1 MPQPPDRAASPP
13 PPAAPAGP
21 GVLRAIAGGPVPA
34 GAVSGHLLTADQI
47 RIRFAH
53 WPPAMGVPRRGTV
66 TLLPG
71 RAEFIEKY
79 FEVVRDLTARGF
91 AVATLDWRGQGG
103 SERLLANP
111 RRGYV
116 VDFLDY
122 QRDLAALMRHVVL
135 PDCPAPH
142 YALSHSMGGAVLME
156 TLLAGH
162 RWFDRVVMA
171 APMLAINLGAMT
183 EAVRLVAT
191 VGTALGLGRAYVP
204 GGGDRPINFRP
215 FPINRVTSDPVRYA
229 RAAEFITQHPEL
241 GLGSPTLRWVNA
253 AFGAMNRITAPEA
266 LRTIRQPLLLV
277 AGGAD
282 RIVSNRM
289 IEHVA
294 SRLIAGAQLVVP
306 AAKHELMMERDA
318 LRSQF
323 WAAFDGFIPPTPL
336 PGETDRTR
344 PSW

>member
-1 MPQPPDRAASPP
+1 MSQPIARAAPTPS
-13 PPAAPAGP
+13 APLADS
-21 GVLRAIAGGPVPA
+21 GVLRAIPGSPVPA
-34 GAVSGHLLTADQI
+34 GAASGHLVTADEI

-53 WPPAMGVPRRGTV
+53 WPPTPGAPRRGTV

-79 FEVVRDLTARGF
+79 YEVVRDLTARGF

-116 VDFLDY
+116 ADFLDY
-122 QRDLAALMRHVVL
+122 QRDLAAFMRHVVL

-142 YALSHSMGGAVLME
+142 YALAHSMGGAVLLDA
-156 TLLAGH
+156 LLAGH
-162 RWFDRVVMA
+162 RWFDRAVMA
-171 APMLAINLGAMT
+171 APMLAINLGPIT
-183 EAVRLVAT
+183 GAVGMIAAA
-191 VGTALGLGRAYVP
+191 GTAVGLGRAYVP
-204 GGGDRPINFRP
+204 GGGDKPINFRP
-215 FPINRVTSDPVRYA
+215 FEINRVTSDPVRYA
-229 RAAEFITQHPEL
+229 RAADFITQHPEL
-241 GLGSPTLRWVNA
+241 GLGSPTLRWLTA
-253 AFGAMNRITAPEA
+253 AFAAMRRITAPEA
-266 LRTIRQPLLLV
+266 LRTIRQPLLLM

-336 PGETDRTR
+336 PGEGARSRADG
-344 PSW
+344 

>member
-1 MPQPPDRAASPP
+1 MSQPIVRAPKP
-13 PPAAPAGP
+13 TP
-21 GVLRAIAGGPVPA
+21 GLPVGQDVLRAIAGSPVPA
-34 GAVSGHLLTADQI
+34 GAVSGHLLTADEI

-53 WPPAMGVPRRGTV
+53 WPPAPGAPRRGTV

-79 FEVVRDLTARGF
+79 YEVVRDLTARGF

-116 VDFLDY
+116 ADFLDY

-142 YALSHSMGGAVLME
+142 YALSHSMGGAVLLE
-156 TLLAGH
+156 SLLAGH
-162 RWFDRVVMA
+162 RWFDRAVLA
-171 APMLAINLGAMT
+171 APMLAINLGAMSGT
-183 EAVRLVAT
+183 VGLIAK
-191 VGTALGLGRAYVP
+191 VGTAIGLGRAYVP
-204 GGGDRPINFRP
+204 GGGDRPVNFRP
-215 FPINRVTSDPVRYA
+215 FEVNRVSSDPARYA
-229 RAAEFITQHPEL
+229 RTAEFIIQYPEL
-241 GLGSPTLRWVNA
+241 GLGSPTLGWLTA
-253 AFGAMNRITAPEA
+253 AFAAMKRITAPEA
-266 LRTIRQPLLLV
+266 LRTIREPLLLM

-306 AAKHELMMERDA
+306 AAKHELMMERDT

-336 PGETDRTR
+336 PGEA
-344 PSW
+344 PLPGGGW

>member
-1 MPQPPDRAASPP
+1 MPQPTVRAESRSHVPTD
-13 PPAAPAGP
+13 AGA
-21 GVLRAIAGGPVPA
+21 VLRAIAGSPIPA
-34 GAVSGHLLTADQI
+34 GAVSGHLVTADEI
-47 RIRFAH
+47 AIRFAH
-53 WPPAMGVPRRGTV
+53 WPPAPGAPWRGTV

-103 SERLLANP
+103 SERLLANA

-116 VDFLDY
+116 ADFLDY
-122 QRDLAALMRHVVL
+122 QRDLAAFMRQVVL
-135 PDCPAPH
+135 PDCPPPH
-142 YALSHSMGGAVLME
+142 YALAHSMGGAVLLD

-162 RWFDRVVMA
+162 RWFDRAVLA
-171 APMLAINLGAMT
+171 APMLAINLGPMT
-183 EAVRLVAT
+183 QAVSFIAAA
-191 VGTALGLGRAYVP
+191 GTAVGLGRAYVP
-204 GGGDRPINFRP
+204 GGGDTPINFRP
-215 FPINRVTSDPVRYA
+215 FPVNRVTSDPERYA
-229 RAAEFITQHPEL
+229 RAAKFITEFPEL
-241 GLGSPTLRWVNA
+241 GLGSPTLRWLTA
-253 AFGAMNRITAPEA
+253 AFAAMRRVTAPEA
-266 LRTIRQPLLLV
+266 LRTIRMPLLLM

-282 RIVSNRM
+282 RIVSNAM

-306 AAKHELMMERDA
+306 AAKHELMMEREA

-336 PGETDRTR
+336 PGEA
-344 PSW
+344 PASGPGW

>member
-1 MPQPPDRAASPP
+1 MPQPSASAETRPLP
-13 PPAAPAGP
+13 GDAAGP
-21 GVLRAIAGGPVPA
+21 SVLRTIPGSPVPA
-34 GAVSGHLLTADQI
+34 GAVSGHLVTADSI

-53 WPPAMGVPRRGTV
+53 WPPAPGTPWRGTV
-66 TLLPG
+66 TVLPG

-79 FEVVRDLTARGF
+79 FDVVRDLTARGF

-116 VDFLDY
+116 GDFLDY
-122 QRDLAALMRHVVL
+122 QRDLAAFMRQVVL

-142 YALSHSMGGAVLME
+142 YALAHSMGGAVLLDA
-156 TLLAGH
+156 LLAGH
-162 RWFDRVVMA
+162 RWFDRAVLA
-171 APMLAINLGAMT
+171 APMLALQLGAMT
-183 EAVRLVAT
+183 GT
-191 VGTALGLGRAYVP
+191 VGVLAAAGTAVGLGRAYIP
-204 GGGDRPINFRP
+204 GGGDTPINFRP

-229 RAAEFITQHPEL
+229 RAADFITAHPEL
-241 GLGSPTLRWVNA
+241 GLGSPTFRWLATAFA
-253 AFGAMNRITAPEA
+253 AMHRVTAPEA
-266 LRTIRQPLLLV
+266 LRAIRLPLLLM

-289 IEHVA
+289 VEHVA
-294 SRLIAGAQLVVP
+294 SRLIAGAQLVIP

-336 PGETDRTR
+336 PGKAGPAE
-344 PSW
+344 PVL

>member
-1 MPQPPDRAASPP
+1 MPPSHARAETLPLSA
-13 PPAAPAGP
+13 PPAAADL
-21 GVLRAIAGGPVPA
+21 LRALPESPVPA
-34 GAVSGHLLTADQI
+34 GAVSGYLQCADDV

-53 WPPAMGVPRRGTV
+53 WPPAVGVTRRGTV

-79 FEVVRDLTARGF
+79 YEGVRDLTARGF

-103 SERLLANP
+103 SDRLLANP

-116 VDFLDY
+116 PDFLDY
-122 QRDLAALMRHVVL
+122 QRDLAALMRQVVL
-135 PDCPAPH
+135 PDCPPPH
-142 YALSHSMGGAVLME
+142 YALAHSMGGAVL
-156 TLLAGH
+156 LDALIAGH
-162 RWFDRVVMA
+162 RWFDRAVLA
-171 APMLAINLGAMT
+171 APMLAIQLGPMT
-183 EAVRLVAT
+183 GTARLIAA
-191 VGTALGLGRAYVP
+191 VGTAVGLGRAYVP

-215 FPINRVTSDPVRYA
+215 FPVNRVTSDPVRYA
-229 RAAEFITQHPEL
+229 RVAQFISQYPDL
-241 GLGSPTLRWVNA
+241 GLGSPTLAWLTA
-253 AFGAMNRITAPEA
+253 AFAAMARITAPEA
-266 LRTIRQPLLLV
+266 LRSIRLPLLLM

-306 AAKHELMMERDA
+306 AARHELMMERDA

-336 PGETDRTR
+336 PGETGRTE
-344 PSW
+344 PVL